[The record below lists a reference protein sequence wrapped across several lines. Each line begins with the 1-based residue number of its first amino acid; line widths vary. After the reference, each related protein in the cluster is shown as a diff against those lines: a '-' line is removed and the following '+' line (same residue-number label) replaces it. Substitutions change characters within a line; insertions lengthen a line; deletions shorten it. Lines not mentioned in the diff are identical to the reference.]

1 MGTTSAEKN
10 RRGFT
15 LIEMMAV
22 VLLGAIIVAL
32 AIPQFGILSNRK
44 LDEASKLLRSK
55 IEYTRQRAA
64 ITGKPHQLL
73 IDIDNFSYRVEWEV
87 EGGKTDFDVGLLDYD
102 GRKRLLIAPPQ
113 EDYGFEPIPE
123 KSGMVTKLV
132 APLIFHGIYTPEG
145 WIEDGTF
152 GLIFEYDGTTEPTT
166 IVLSDGT
173 DDNQRILEV
182 LPLADFVRISDG
194 PI

>member
-1 MGTTSAEKN
+1 VGATSAEKN
-10 RRGFT
+10 QRGFT

-22 VLLGAIIVAL
+22 VLLGAIIVAI

-44 LDEASKLLRSK
+44 LDEGSQLLRSK

-73 IDIDNFSYRVEWEV
+73 IDFDNFSYRVEWEV
-87 EGGKTDFDVGLLDYD
+87 ESGESYSDLSLLDYD
-102 GRKRLLIAPPQ
+102 EKKRRLIAPPQ
-113 EDYGFEPIPE
+113 DDHIFEPIPE
-123 KSGMVTKLV
+123 RSGINTELLDPLV
-132 APLIFHGIYTPEG
+132 FAGVYTPEG
-145 WIEDGTF
+145 WIEEGTF
-152 GLIFEYDGTTEPTT
+152 GLIFEYDGTTQPAR

-173 DDNQRILEV
+173 DNQRILEV

-194 PI
+194 PL

>member
-1 MGTTSAEKN
+1 MGVTSAEKN
-10 RRGFT
+10 QRGFT

-22 VLLGAIIVAL
+22 VLLGAIIVAI

-44 LDEASKLLRSK
+44 LDEGSQLLRSK

-73 IDIDNFSYRVEWEV
+73 IDLDRFSYRVEWEI
-87 EGGKTDFDVGLLDYD
+87 EIPESNSNLSLLDYD
-102 GRKRLLIAPPQ
+102 ERRLRLIEPPQ
-113 EDYGFEPIPE
+113 DDRGFEPIPE
-123 KSGMVTKLV
+123 RSGMKTELV
-132 APLIFHGIYTPEG
+132 DPIVFDGVHTPEG
-145 WIEDGTF
+145 WIKEGTF
-152 GLIFEYDGTTEPTT
+152 GLIFEYDGTTQPAS

-173 DDNQRILEV
+173 DNQRILEV

-194 PI
+194 PL

>member
-1 MGTTSAEKN
+1 VGVTSAKKN
-10 RRGFT
+10 QRGFT

-22 VLLGAIIVAL
+22 VLLGAIIVAI

-44 LDEASKLLRSK
+44 LDEGSQLLRSK

-73 IDIDNFSYRVEWEV
+73 IDLDRFSYHVEWEI
-87 EGGKTDFDVGLLDYD
+87 ETPESNSNLSLLDYD
-102 GRKRLLIAPPQ
+102 ERKRRLIEPPQ
-113 EDYGFEPIPE
+113 DDRGFEPIPE
-123 KSGMVTKLV
+123 RSGMNTELV
-132 APLIFHGIYTPEG
+132 DPIVFDGVHTPEG
-145 WIEDGTF
+145 WIEEGTF
-152 GLIFEYDGTTEPTT
+152 GLIFEYDGTTQPTS

-173 DDNQRILEV
+173 DNQRILEV

-194 PI
+194 PL

>member
-1 MGTTSAEKN
+1 MGATCAEKKQ
-10 RRGFT
+10 RGFS

-22 VLLGAIIVAL
+22 VLLGAIIVAI

-44 LDEASKLLRSK
+44 LDEGSQLLRSK

-73 IDIDNFSYRVEWEV
+73 IDLDNFTYRVEWEI
-87 EGGKTDFDVGLLDYD
+87 ENRDSNIDLSLLDYD
-102 GRKRLLIAPPQ
+102 ERKRRLIVPPP
-113 EDYGFEPIPE
+113 DDHIFEPIPE
-123 KSGMVTKLV
+123 RSGMNTELV
-132 APLIFHGIYTPEG
+132 DPIIFYGVHTPEG
-145 WIEDGTF
+145 WIEEGTF
-152 GLIFEYDGTTEPTT
+152 GLIFEYDGTTQPAS

-173 DDNQRILEV
+173 DNQRILEV

-194 PI
+194 PL